1 MFHSPSSREVRATVA
16 AVATVLLST
25 IFSIPA
31 SAYNCTGGNGCYGT
45 VRWNGAVD
53 GADARISVGTM
64 SMTSSLWHIN
74 SVLWVRD
81 RDGVNDCSILG
92 IPVDTAWIEVGYWAR
107 SSTQQFYWADCRAGA
122 SYYEGAFGTVTTSD
136 KYKPNYFQIRRNTK
150 NSTYWFVQIMAISN
164 SWSLVSSA
172 NSMWPDQIEI
182 GGELTGNSGAS
193 MYSGHTTNNRY
204 IHYGSSSTPNYYYQ
218 GRDGDGKTQ
227 NPPFVSGW
235 TAGAPDPGGTGGDWY
250 AYCSAGA
257 C

>member
-1 MFHSPSSREVRATVA
+1 MIV
-16 AVATVLLST
+16 
-25 IFSIPA
+25 
-31 SAYNCTGGNGCYGT
+31 
-45 VRWNGAVD
+45 
-53 GADARISVGTM
+53 
-64 SMTSSLWHIN
+64 
-74 SVLWVRD
+74 
-81 RDGVNDCSILG
+81 SILG

-218 GRDGDGKTQ
+218 GRDGMERPRPSLRLWGRLERS
-227 NPPFVSGW
+227 PAVLVMV
-235 TAGAPDPGGTGGDWY
+235 

-257 C
+257 CDLPDYLGSVSCVRCDRFSS